1 MSRQIDVHMPH
12 DGGHQYDELDD
23 DPKCAF
29 QPARHPNACERP
41 SSQHER
47 YLINVRVAGPPTQL
61 RLDVDH
67 AVDRR
72 RSGRADVRG

>member
-1 MSRQIDVHMPH
+1 MSRQIDVHVPH
-12 DGGHQYDELDD
+12 DGEHHYDELDD

-47 YLINVRVAGPPTQL
+47 YLTLQTQL
-61 RLDVDH
+61 LVPSTASLSMILLQNRVNQ
-67 AVDRR
+67 
-72 RSGRADVRG
+72 

>member
-1 MSRQIDVHMPH
+1 
-12 DGGHQYDELDD
+12 
-23 DPKCAF
+23 
-29 QPARHPNACERP
+29 
-41 SSQHER
+41 
-47 YLINVRVAGPPTQL
+47 VRVAGPPTQL